1 MFMLFLLSSSFKRHF
16 ALVFAVNLLKS
27 VMLRYQLFYG
37 SHRKSIDPNIHK
49 TAQQLHVAEVNLTK
63 PAPSQAIP
71 VLNSL

>member
-1 MFMLFLLSSSFKRHF
+1 MFLLFLLSSSFKRHF

-37 SHRKSIDPNIHK
+37 SHRKSIDPNIHNTSQK
-49 TAQQLHVAEVNLTK
+49 INVVEVILTG
-63 PAPSQAIP
+63 PAPSQEIP